1 MGSTRLTGVMR
12 LKTTD
17 PSRALKRTDFS
28 KMLRERFLKNFVL
41 MWINFLIYGICY
53 NIVLCFG
60 FWASRHLR
68 P

>member
-1 MGSTRLTGVMR
+1 MGFTRLTGVMR

-41 MWINFLIYGICY
+41 MWIIF
-53 NIVLCFG
+53 
-60 FWASRHLR
+60 
-68 P
+68 